1 MVNVLDSNQIAAGV
15 VGLFGVVHGINLW
28 RTRKIDQST
37 QQINNAVNHVEPGMP
52 TLTQRVDVLSDDIEM
67 IKATALVTKHEV
79 NGRFNTIDE
88 KTDAIRGMVA
98 ELSDSQASILNELS
112 KVRESVDRRKHI
124 RKETN

>member
-15 VGLFGVVHGINLW
+15 VGLFGVAQGINLW

-37 QQINNAVNHVEPGMP
+37 QQINNAVNHVNPGMP

-79 NGRFNTIDE
+79 NARFNTIDE
-88 KTDAIRGMVA
+88 KTDAIRGMIA
-98 ELSDSQASILNELS
+98 EGADKQKNILEELA
-112 KVRESVDRRKHI
+112 KVRESVDRRKI
-124 RKETN
+124 SNNEE

>member
-15 VGLFGVVHGINLW
+15 VGLFGVAQGINLW

-37 QQINNAVNHVEPGMP
+37 QQINNAVNHVELGQP
-52 TLTQRVDVLSDDIEM
+52 TLTQRVDVLADDIEM

-88 KTDAIRGMVA
+88 KTEAIRGMVA

>member
-15 VGLFGVVHGINLW
+15 VGLFGVAQGINLW

-37 QQINNAVNHVEPGMP
+37 QQINNAVNHVNPGMP

-79 NGRFNTIDE
+79 NSRFNTIDE
-88 KTDAIRGMVA
+88 KTDAIRGMIA
-98 ELSDSQASILNELS
+98 EGADKQKNILEELA
-112 KVRESVDRRKHI
+112 KVRESVDRRKI
-124 RKETN
+124 SNNEE